1 MPAVCPRRPSRQSTR
16 GAARPRTALRQGF
29 TYTHVPMRR
38 VAPLS
43 LVLIVF
49 AVAGCGGSKSYS
61 LEDTKAC
68 LEARGVHIGG
78 KLDFVA
84 STATGGA
91 FVASVGQNSV
101 KVVFGETD
109 DDAEQ
114 IELAYDHFALP
125 NVKAG
130 LADVL
135 RRQGNAVMLWQEHP
149 QDSDLAL
156 VTGCLK

>member
-1 MPAVCPRRPSRQSTR
+1 M
-16 GAARPRTALRQGF
+16 
-29 TYTHVPMRR
+29 
-38 VAPLS
+38 
-43 LVLIVF
+43 VLIAF
-49 AVAGCGGSKSYS
+49 AASGCGSTKSYS

-68 LEARGVHIGG
+68 LKERGAQIGG
-78 KLDFVA
+78 SLDFVA

-91 FVASVGQNSV
+91 FVAGLGDNSV
-101 KVVFGETD
+101 KVVFGETT

-114 IELAYDHFALP
+114 IELAYDHFARP
-125 NVKAG
+125 NVRPG

-135 RRQGNAVMLWQEHP
+135 RRQNNAVMLWKEHP

>member
-1 MPAVCPRRPSRQSTR
+1 
-16 GAARPRTALRQGF
+16 
-29 TYTHVPMRR
+29 MRR

-43 LVLIVF
+43 LVLIVL
-49 AVAGCGGSKSYS
+49 AVAGCGGSKSSYS

-68 LEARGVHIGG
+68 LEARGAQIGG

-91 FVASVGQNSV
+91 FVASFGQNSV
-101 KVVFGETD
+101 KVVFGETNG
-109 DDAEQ
+109 DAEQ

-125 NVKAG
+125 NVKPG
-130 LADVL
+130 LPDVL
-135 RRQGNAVMLWQEHP
+135 RRQGNAVMLWREHP

>member
-1 MPAVCPRRPSRQSTR
+1 
-16 GAARPRTALRQGF
+16 
-29 TYTHVPMRR
+29 MRR
-38 VAPLS
+38 VAPLTM
-43 LVLIVF
+43 VLIAF
-49 AVAGCGGSKSYS
+49 ALAGCGSSTKSYS

-68 LEARGVHIGG
+68 LKARGARIGG

-91 FVASVGQNSV
+91 FVAVLGDNSV
-101 KVVFGETD
+101 RVVFGETM

-114 IELAYDHFALP
+114 IELAYDHFARP
-125 NVKAG
+125 NVKPG
-130 LADVL
+130 LAYPL
-135 RRQGNAVMLWQEHP
+135 RRQDNTVMLWKKHP

>member
-1 MPAVCPRRPSRQSTR
+1 
-16 GAARPRTALRQGF
+16 
-29 TYTHVPMRR
+29 MRR

-43 LVLIVF
+43 LVLIVL
-49 AVAGCGGSKSYS
+49 ALAGCGGSKSYS

-68 LEARGVHIGG
+68 LETRGAQIGG

-91 FVASVGQNSV
+91 FVAGVGQNSV
-101 KVVFGETD
+101 KVVFGETN

-130 LADVL
+130 LPDVL